1 MASLKLIYFEAKI
14 EEYMQ
19 NINQSKSKA
28 VEEKAEEEMLE
39 RDIDV
44 LKVERGVPGQ
54 SKLNEEKMEV
64 LNKFKSQKN
73 AIADLNDDL
82 KKKELERD
90 NLQGVCEFAA
100 ILQKL
105 ESELQDI
112 RDSFVVIEKRKVDF
126 KNHLELLSGQD
137 WVYIIRTKILA
148 GCMILRT

>member
-82 KKKELERD
+82 KKKELERF
-90 NLQGVCEFAA
+90 NL
-100 ILQKL
+100 
-105 ESELQDI
+105 
-112 RDSFVVIEKRKVDF
+112 
-126 KNHLELLSGQD
+126 
-137 WVYIIRTKILA
+137 
-148 GCMILRT
+148 

>member
-1 MASLKLIYFEAKI
+1 MQIAIANVHKVEKIKGKVNKLVRDRADCEAKI

-44 LKVERGVPGQ
+44 LKEELGKLLPGH

-82 KKKELERD
+82 KKKELERF
-90 NLQGVCEFAA
+90 NL
-100 ILQKL
+100 
-105 ESELQDI
+105 
-112 RDSFVVIEKRKVDF
+112 
-126 KNHLELLSGQD
+126 
-137 WVYIIRTKILA
+137 
-148 GCMILRT
+148 